1 MSVTLKEVIPPHP
14 VPRRALGY
22 FIGYNQRLNRIAYT
36 LNNIVYLRGLTNI
49 LDCDVFNQ
57 HQAKCTIASF
67 SPTGRFVASAD
78 EEGNLKVWAPTK
90 QQTVQLETRPIS
102 GPIYD
107 MSWTED
113 NERLACIGK
122 GQKSYGCVINATNG
136 SSLGE
141 VMGHTAVVNTCAMRA
156 QRPFRLVT
164 AGDDSQHVY
173 YKGPP
178 FKFDHTGRDHEK
190 FILCARFAP
199 NGSVYA
205 TAGLDGKVIIYDGP
219 SGQLVKAHQL
229 SAGVCCISFSPDSTQ
244 LLCAM
249 MDGAVRV
256 IKVDDGSV
264 VSEYA
269 IGSEIH
275 HQQQGCVWAGATKM
289 SVSLNG
295 DFNFLN
301 DDGSVRTEYGH
312 TGAINAVARIDGGF
326 VSGDSVGRVLFWKH
340 GEAPYACFGV
350 EADGVPITAVAA
362 IPGGELVAVAKSN
375 GTITYLRIADA
386 SVAKQITVGKKGT
399 GKMVAKG
406 SVLVTYTEKN
416 LIIIK
421 GSGEPQTIAL
431 PYTPTCVALSQDGT
445 EIAVGGSDKCVHLL
459 SDDGHETGAARGL
472 FKECAAVEYSP
483 DDTMIAATS
492 ENREIMIWKRGDFE
506 NPIIDGWRFHSL
518 SVNKI
523 IWVDNVNLITVSKDR
538 SIRMW
543 SIEKKRKYVET
554 ARAHEQ
560 AITDGFLIDENTLLT
575 VGLDG
580 CVRTWKIQI

>member
-1 MSVTLKEVIPPHP
+1 MTLNEVIPPHP

-22 FIGYNQRLNRIAYT
+22 FIGFNERLNRIAYT

-113 NERLACIGK
+113 NERVACVGK

-164 AGDDSQHVY
+164 AGDDSQHVF

-190 FILCARFAP
+190 FIICARYAP

-219 SGQLVKAHQL
+219 TGALVKAHQL
-229 SAGVCCISFSPDSTQ
+229 NAGICCISFSPDSKN

-249 MDGAVRV
+249 MDGAAR
-256 IKVDDGSV
+256 IINVDDGAV
-264 VSEYA
+264 VKEYK
-269 IGSEIH
+269 IGDEIYQ
-275 HQQQGCVWAGATKM
+275 QQQGCLWTKTTKM
-289 SVSLNG
+289 SISLNG

-301 DDGSVRTEYGH
+301 EDGSIRTEYGH
-312 TGAINAVARIDGGF
+312 TGAINAVTKIDGGF
-326 VSGDSVGRVLFWKH
+326 VSGDSTGRILFWKY
-340 GEAPYACFGV
+340 GEAPYACFGQEV
-350 EADGVPITAVAA
+350 DGVPISAIATVAGGEMVAA
-362 IPGGELVAVAKSN
+362 AKANGSLIYLKVADGSVVKQV
-375 GTITYLRIADA
+375 TI
-386 SVAKQITVGKKGT
+386 GKKGT
-399 GKMVAKG
+399 GNMVAKG
-406 SVLVTYTEKN
+406 DVLVTFTEKN
-416 LIIIK
+416 LIIVK
-421 GSGEPQTIAL
+421 GNGEPKIVQLT
-431 PYTPTCVALSQDGT
+431 YTPTYVAVSQDAT
-445 EIAVGGSDKCVHLL
+445 EIAVGGNDKLVHLL
-459 SDDGHETGAARGL
+459 TTDGQETGKITGL
-472 FKECAAVEYSP
+472 FKECAAIEYSP
-483 DDTMIAATS
+483 DNTMIAATS
-492 ENREIMIWKRGDFE
+492 ENKEIMIWKRTDYN

-518 SVNKI
+518 AIKKI

-554 ARAHEQ
+554 PRAHEQ
-560 AITDGFLIDENTLLT
+560 SITDGFLVDADKLLT

-580 CVRTWKIQI
+580 CIRTWKIQI